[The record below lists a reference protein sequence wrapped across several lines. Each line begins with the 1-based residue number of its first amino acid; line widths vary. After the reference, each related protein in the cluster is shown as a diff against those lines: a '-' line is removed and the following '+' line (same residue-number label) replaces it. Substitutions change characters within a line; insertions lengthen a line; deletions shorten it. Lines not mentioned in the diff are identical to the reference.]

1 MLVLHSMNTA
11 RKYHGKMKLLP
22 GPDIHTA
29 VQPERDSGS
38 LPQYSIRQHSQHETL
53 LDKKTLQNQAPRNRG
68 VITHQNLASLWST
81 HIVYTLWI
89 VITSDNLPPSP
100 FLNNMVLQVFF
111 LLPFSQSFSFFLRV
125 LFLRLAVGDFCF
137 ACN

>member
-53 LDKKTLQNQAPRNRG
+53 LDKKN
-68 VITHQNLASLWST
+68 ITESSPKEPWSN
-81 HIVYTLWI
+81 Y
-89 VITSDNLPPSP
+89 PSE
-100 FLNNMVLQVFF
+100 
-111 LLPFSQSFSFFLRV
+111 FSFIMVNTHCLYFV
-125 LFLRLAVGDFCF
+125 DSY
-137 ACN
+137 NI